1 MSQMAAYFHVEVK
14 KIRKRMIDAGIEIRD
29 RHQVGKVAAEKAM
42 ARSDYIPVGTRA
54 AGKPHK
60 KPEIH
65 YPFTKEQLYEQYVT
79 QNMTQR
85 EIAEKYGVSQ
95 HVIQRAMKNMGIPS
109 RVPKN
114 TDQSGEKGSSWK
126 GGRAFAPKPDGHRF
140 FAKSQG
146 YWLVKQKAIH

>member
-1 MSQMAAYFHVEVK
+1 MTRNKNEFTDEELRECYIEKKMSMSQMAAYFHVEVK

-79 QNMTQR
+79 QNMT
-85 EIAEKYGVSQ
+85 
-95 HVIQRAMKNMGIPS
+95 
-109 RVPKN
+109 
-114 TDQSGEKGSSWK
+114 
-126 GGRAFAPKPDGHRF
+126 
-140 FAKSQG
+140 
-146 YWLVKQKAIH
+146 